1 FGSPASCCSGA
12 LSVSSSPDL
21 PASGLDSGSRN
32 GYSSRHGTSHPD
44 RSIAKALPG
53 PPSYDSEDHAPRAL
67 DPKIR
72 LSRTVVVAP
81 SERNTPCAAPSVPPE
96 AFHGVIPPRGALAG
110 AGVAPRRSF
119 RRRLTRRGPI
129 L

>member
-1 FGSPASCCSGA
+1 
-12 LSVSSSPDL
+12 
-21 PASGLDSGSRN
+21 
-32 GYSSRHGTSHPD
+32 
-44 RSIAKALPG
+44 
-53 PPSYDSEDHAPRAL
+53 
-67 DPKIR
+67 PKIR

-81 SERNTPCAAPSVPPE
+81 SERSTPCAAPSVPPE

-129 L
+129 LVERLLHLGGGRERNVHVAQQPAFRRRRRQQQPLHHVLRQPWQGRPRRQLRDLLPPVHLQFRLTDH